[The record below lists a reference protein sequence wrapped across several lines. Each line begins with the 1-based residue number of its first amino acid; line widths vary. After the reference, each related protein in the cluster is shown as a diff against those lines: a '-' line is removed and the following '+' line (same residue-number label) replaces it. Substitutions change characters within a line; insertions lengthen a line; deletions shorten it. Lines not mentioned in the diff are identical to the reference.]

1 MKNFLKF
8 GIIIVI
14 LFLVLF
20 PVSKF
25 YFWHDDFSTFYGPR
39 TGQCIFTW
47 PYLQFCPVF
56 DFLLRIFGYNP
67 QPYFVIG
74 IVLAGFTVAMFYL
87 LMKEFFTEKVA
98 FLSTL
103 IYSTFYI
110 GLGVFLEVYDPIISF
125 PALSLLFLS
134 LILVHKNNFL
144 VGLGV
149 FSLSVLSFSARAGTH
164 FVPLVVL
171 IVLFVDRPWLK
182 KLIMIS
188 LIGLTFFFS
197 FFITP
202 SSLKGLPTSTN
213 VNLIS
218 KIKLFLETS
227 GSWILPDE
235 FNIKNLDRWRLMVAL
250 GLYGICLIILVKNR
264 NKQLLFG
271 IIWIIAMYLPYGLRA
286 DFRLM
291 TTHRYL
297 VFVFPGALFAWATFS
312 KYRYW
317 TLISLLFFAMY
328 FVFSYS
334 FLQNHLKISNLRRSF
349 YNQLHSLIPKLSGY
363 ETLYFSTPNEF
374 KNQMNDF
381 FRVGYISS
389 ESALGS
395 EYGINSDKLKL
406 ITEGEV
412 LAHNIPKDI
421 LTFHYDGK
429 FLDKTNITDYLFKK
443 SISLSASL
451 TPLMNKCDSC
461 SYSTDE
467 VVKAYKYI
475 ELSRLLK
482 KQVKIEAS
490 SSGEDTLITNA
501 IDDDEVTYWIGKRQ
515 EWVVKNDISLK
526 IKFDTFVNIQAV
538 NFITNSSGHK
548 PTKVEFKPG
557 QAIEFDIRIID
568 TDGQDV
574 PVINEINFIPKG
586 FEDVNFELVDKIVN
600 SGFLIARNNDESQA
614 LESYLRSGVRACLQ
628 WLGGQKDFM
637 IIPDGRQYVYSI
649 DLPAVGPNITKF
661 RIGCLE
667 SYPVTV
673 SDHSD

>member
-1 MKNFLKF
+1 MKKYLNI
-8 GIIIVI
+8 GIVLGVVI
-14 LFLVLF
+14 LVLL
-20 PVSKF
+20 PVLKF

-39 TGQCIFTW
+39 TGQCIFDW

-56 DFLLRIFGYNP
+56 NFLLKTFGYNP
-67 QPYFVIG
+67 QPYFIIG
-74 IVLAGFTVAMFYL
+74 IILACFSAVMFYL

-110 GLGVFLEVYDPIISF
+110 GLGVFLEAYDPIISF

-134 LILVHKNNFL
+134 LILVHKNRFL
-144 VGLGV
+144 IGIGV

-164 FVPLVVL
+164 FMPLVTL
-171 IVLFVDRPWLK
+171 IILFVNKPWFK
-182 KLIMIS
+182 KFIMIS
-188 LIGLTFFFS
+188 LIGVTFFFS
-197 FFITP
+197 FFIVP
-202 SSLKGLPTSTN
+202 NSLKNLPVSTDIN
-213 VNLIS
+213 TIN

-250 GLYGICLIILVKNR
+250 GLYGICLITLVKNR

-271 IIWIIAMYLPYGLRA
+271 LIWIVAMYLPYGLRA
-286 DFRLM
+286 DFRLT

-297 VFVFPGALFAWATFS
+297 VFIFPGVLIVWATFS
-312 KYRYW
+312 KW
-317 TLISLLFFAMY
+317 KFWIPLSLLIFVIY
-328 FVFSYS
+328 FGLSFI
-334 FLQNHLKISNLRRSF
+334 FLQNHLKVSNLRRSF

-381 FRVGYISS
+381 FRVGYTSS

-395 EYGINSDKLKL
+395 EYGVKSENLKL

-412 LAHNIPKDI
+412 LDRYKNQNP
-421 LTFHYDGK
+421 LTFYYDGK
-429 FLDKTNITDYLFKK
+429 LLDKTNITDYLFKK

-461 SYSTDE
+461 GYSTDE

-526 IKFDTFVNIQAV
+526 MKFDNLVNLQAV

-548 PTKVEFKPG
+548 PIKIELKPG
-557 QAIEFDIRIID
+557 QAIEFDIKIIA

-614 LESYLRSGVRACLQ
+614 LESYLKSGVRACLQ

-637 IIPDGRQYVYSI
+637 IIPDGRQHTYSI
-649 DLPAVGPNITKF
+649 DLPAVGPDITKF
-661 RIGCLE
+661 KIGCLE
-667 SYPVTV
+667 SYPMTV
-673 SDHSD
+673 SDYSD